1 MIRET
6 DPTSM
11 EHDRLYVSAVKAM
24 KKGRG
29 VLVARLVIVGHVQ
42 FEIGQICLMSLLHHT
57 WW

>member
-11 EHDRLYVSAVKAM
+11 EHDRLYVSAVKVM
-24 KKGRG
+24 KGRG

-57 WW
+57 CW